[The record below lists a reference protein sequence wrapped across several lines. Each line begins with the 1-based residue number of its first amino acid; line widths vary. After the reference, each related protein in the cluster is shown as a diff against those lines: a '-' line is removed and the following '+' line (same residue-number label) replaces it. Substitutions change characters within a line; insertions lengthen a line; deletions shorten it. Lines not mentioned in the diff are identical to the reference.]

1 MQTRRKCRGSIS
13 RRLLGIAFLTFLF
26 AIRITAAVPDYAAV
40 DAIFSK
46 YCLDCHD
53 SKEPEAKLVLE
64 NFEGLMKGGETGAA
78 IVPGKSSDSLL
89 VKMVEGQISK
99 AGKTLVMPPKKR
111 KKLDPEEIAIIKA
124 WIDAGAKPPTTTIV
138 REINV
143 PVIKPKEAPRVPVNT
158 LIHIPNSALIALGRY
173 REVQLCSAENGSTV
187 RNLSGLHGNV
197 NALVASA
204 HGHRIY
210 AAAGED
216 ARFGEV
222 RIWSVADGTLIRTLQ
237 GHKDAIYSIALSPDG
252 KLLATGSYD
261 QKIKLWDVAA
271 GKEIKT
277 LSGHN
282 GCVYGLA
289 FRPDG
294 KILASASGDRT
305 VKLWDVAT
313 GTRRDTLSQPLKD
326 VYTVAFTRDGKKLVA
341 GGVDSRIRT
350 WQISEN
356 AAETTNPI
364 LESKY
369 AHEGAILHLA
379 FSLDGQSLASTAD
392 DRTAKIWNFSDM
404 HERVLL
410 EKQPDWAPALDFISP
425 DKIALGRL
433 DGSVAF
439 YDLNGK
445 PLDIHITPNPNAKL
459 SKK

>member
-1 MQTRRKCRGSIS
+1 MRAA
-13 RRLLGIAFLTFLF
+13 LLLLF
-26 AIRITAAVPDYAAV
+26 SLALSAVAAPDYAAV

-46 YCLDCHD
+46 YCLDCHE

-64 NFEGLMKGGETGAA
+64 NYEGLMKGGENGAA

-89 VKMVEGQISK
+89 VKMVEGKITK

-111 KKLDPEEIAIIKA
+111 KKLDPDEIAAIRA
-124 WIDAGAKPPTTTIV
+124 WIDAGAKPPAAAIV
-138 REINV
+138 KELNV
-143 PVIKPKEAPRVPVNT
+143 PEIKPKVTPRNPVNA
-158 LIHIPNSALIALGRY
+158 IVHIPNSSLFALGRY
-173 REVQLCSAENGSTV
+173 GEVQLCSVENGSLIRT
-187 RNLSGLHGNV
+187 LSGHHGNV
-197 NALVASA
+197 NALAASA

-216 ARFGEV
+216 SRFGEIK
-222 RIWSVADGTLIRTLQ
+222 IWKVADGSLVRTLQ

-252 KLLATGSYD
+252 KILASGSYD
-261 QKIKLWDVAA
+261 QKIKLWDVAT
-271 GKEIKT
+271 GKELKT

-326 VYTVAFTRDGKKLVA
+326 VYTVAFTPDGKKLVA

-350 WQISEN
+350 WQISDN

-364 LESKY
+364 LESKF

-379 FSLDGQSLASTAD
+379 FSADGQTLASTAD
-392 DRTAKIWNFSDM
+392 DRSVKIWNFNGM
-404 HERVLL
+404 RERVLL
-410 EKQPDWAPALDFISP
+410 EKQPDWAPALDFLSS

-439 YDLNGK
+439 YDLSGK
-445 PLDIHITPNPNAKL
+445 PLDI
-459 SKK
+459 